1 MTLVTPIEAA
11 ARNALV
17 GENRADPCS
26 TGCTAGSDLAPCD
39 GNGPGL
45 SGPEDLN
52 LCHIA
57 QHNVDRAAE
66 YLTELEPGLVQFLKE
81 TSQMITIQFPLEMDD
96 GSIRMFSG
104 YLATHSRARG
114 PAKGG
119 LRFHPQVTADE
130 VQALAS
136 LMTWK
141 CAVVDIPFGGAKG
154 GVACDP
160 TQLSKNELRRITRRY
175 VSQLGNAIG
184 PNVDILAPDV
194 GTNAETMAWIFDTYQ
209 MTHPETNNFP
219 VVTGKPLDLGGAPG
233 RQAATGRGVLF
244 AAQQALSRGVVPGLR
259 SVEGSSVVFQGFGN
273 VGSIA
278 ARAFAEAGARIIG
291 VGDVGGAVA
300 NEQGLDVAALQVHV
314 RRSGTVAGFAGG
326 RPTNPAML
334 LTLPCDLLIPAA
346 LENQLRADNAL
357 RVRARFV
364 VEAANGPTTPTA
376 DRLLFERGIPVLPDI
391 LTNAGG
397 VTVSYY
403 EWVQNLRMEEWEPD
417 AIETKLKQKMQRATD
432 AVLAKQQELNGPS
445 QAAPQDRAP
454 LPPADLRMAAYVLAI
469 SRVARTTQERGIWP

>member
-1 MTLVTPIEAA
+1 VTLVPMPEANT
-11 ARNALV
+11 RNELALEKPRDTTSN
-17 GENRADPCS
+17 GR
-26 TGCTAGSDLAPCD
+26 TAGYDIAPS
-39 GNGPGL
+39 GWSGPGL

-66 YLTELEPGLVQFLKE
+66 YLTDLDPGLVQFLKE

-96 GSIRMFSG
+96 RSIRMFNG

-119 LRFHPQVTADE
+119 LRYHPQVTADD

-154 GVACDP
+154 AVACDP

-184 PNVDILAPDV
+184 PNIDILAPDV

-219 VVTGKPLDLGGAPG
+219 VVTGKPIDLGGAPG
-233 RQAATGRGVLF
+233 RQEATGRGCLF
-244 AAQQALSRGVVPGLR
+244 AAQRALSRGVVPGLH
-259 SVEGSSVVFQGFGN
+259 SVEGTSVVFQGFGN
-273 VGSIA
+273 VGSVA
-278 ARAFAEAGARIIG
+278 ARAFAEAGARVIG

-300 NEQGLDVAALQVHV
+300 NENGLDVAALQAHV
-314 RRSGTVAGFAGG
+314 RTAGTVAGFAGG
-326 RPTNPAML
+326 RSTNPATL
-334 LTLPCDLLIPAA
+334 LTLPCDMLIPAA
-346 LENQLRADNAL
+346 LENQIRSDNAL
-357 RVRARFV
+357 RVRARFL
-364 VEAANGPTTPTA
+364 VEAANGPTTPMA
-376 DRLLFERGIPVLPDI
+376 DRILFDRGIPVLPDI

-417 AIETKLKQKMQRATD
+417 VIEAKLKQKMQRATD
-432 AVLAKQQELNGPS
+432 AVFDKQQELNVES
-445 QAAPQDRAP
+445 HASRQDQLP
-454 LPPADLRMAAYVLAI
+454 LPNADLRIAAYVLAI
-469 SRVARTTQERGIWP
+469 SRVARTTLERGIWP